1 MMETKDFFE
10 ELKKN
15 FPLCFFTLKG
25 NKIKAHEGS
34 VVSGFPLYNFT
45 RFSFP
50 YKLGV
55 HFEFANFLEEYN
67 AYAKIGKEGELVI
80 RREK

>member
-1 MMETKDFFE
+1 METKDFLE
-10 ELKKN
+10 ELKKE

-25 NKIKAHEGS
+25 NKIRAHEGS
-34 VVSGFPLYNFT
+34 MVNGTPLYNFT
-45 RFSFP
+45 KFSFP

-67 AYAKIGKEGELVI
+67 SCAEIKDGELVI
-80 RREK
+80 RKGK

>member
-1 MMETKDFFE
+1 MDTKELFE

-34 VVSGFPLYNFT
+34 MLSGVPLYSFT
-45 RFSFP
+45 KFSFP

-55 HFEFANFLEEYN
+55 HFEFTAFLEEHNSYTEI
-67 AYAKIGKEGELVI
+67 KDGELVI
-80 RREK
+80 KKEN